1 MASEPRVTEG
11 YLVVGDISGYTRF
24 LTGTELEHAQSIVN
38 ELTTLVRAC
47 LAPPLRFVKL
57 EGDAVLC
64 CAEPQALTDG
74 ERLLELL
81 EVCYIEFVLR
91 RDDMARS
98 TTCTCHACTSIAA
111 LDLKFVAHY
120 GRYMEQLE
128 GGVYDIAGP
137 DVIVVHRLLKNSIT
151 EQTGIRAY
159 VFFTDVFAAALPP
172 ELALQPHA
180 QEYEELGEVSG
191 AVYDLA
197 PVLEGRRHGTQ
208 QSIRSEEADFEH
220 TGEVDATPAVL
231 WPYFIEPRERLRW
244 QVGINDANNQPNDRG
259 RLGVGATIHCDH
271 GSWSSEQR
279 IVDWRPFE
287 YFTTVSKPVRTS
299 FSAAPPMLVTTEFVP
314 TGAGRTRVSYRF
326 RLDDRGLLSGL
337 TMRAFAPFVR
347 RQFDKQH
354 KRLEEL
360 LRRDGVATA

>member
-1 MASEPRVTEG
+1 MNTTEG
-11 YLVVGDISGYTRF
+11 YLVVADISGYTKF
-24 LTGTELEHAQSIVN
+24 LTGTELEHAASIVN
-38 ELTTLVRAC
+38 ELTSLVRTC

-64 CAEPQALTDG
+64 CAEPQALADG

-81 EVCYIEFVLR
+81 EVCYIEFTHR

-98 TTCTCHACTSIAA
+98 TTCSCDACTSIST
-111 LDLKFVAHY
+111 LGLKFVAHY
-120 GRYMEQLE
+120 GRYLEQRA
-128 GGVYDIAGP
+128 GGIDDIAGP
-137 DVIVVHRLLKNSIT
+137 DVIIVHRLLKNSIA
-151 EQTGIRAY
+151 EEKGIRAY

-172 ELALQPHA
+172 ELALQPHV
-180 QEYEELGEVSG
+180 QQYEELGEVSG
-191 AVYDLA
+191 AVYDLE
-197 PVLEGRRHGTQ
+197 PVLEGRREGARQ
-208 QSIRSEEADFEH
+208 VVRSDEADFEH

-244 QVGINDANNQPNDRG
+244 QVGIDDANNQPNERG

-287 YFTTVSKPVRTS
+287 YFTTLSKPVRTS
-299 FSAAPPMLVTTEFVP
+299 FSAAPPMLVTTEFAP
-314 TGAGRTRVSYRF
+314 IGEGRTRISYRF
-326 RLDDRGLLSGL
+326 RLDERGLLSGL

-347 RQFDKQH
+347 RQFNKQH

-360 LRRDGVATA
+360 LRRDGVATP